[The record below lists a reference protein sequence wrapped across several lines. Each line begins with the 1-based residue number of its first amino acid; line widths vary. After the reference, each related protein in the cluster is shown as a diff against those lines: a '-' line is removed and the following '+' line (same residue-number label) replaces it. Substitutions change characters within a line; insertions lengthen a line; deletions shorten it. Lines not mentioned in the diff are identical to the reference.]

1 MVLIWKE
8 SDRFQIEPFT
18 ADSNHDT
25 TCTINSISLSS
36 DAHYLAI
43 GYGTQL
49 QIWDLVD
56 KTAVAPKANVEI
68 NTTTNFA
75 TWFSKSPR
83 LVTAHDEGPV
93 YVFTIENPGVDI
105 AYHRDIGVEKPATSI
120 AILDERTMAVAL
132 TEFVQIQWLDEG
144 RWKTLGQISPSLNEG
159 TSVRSVHTIT
169 QNRVLVS
176 YSDEQAII
184 WQITRDSVGYVEPQV
199 LNVLSLPGLVVDSIG
214 NRILC
219 TDHASRTYKSF
230 KIGADGVEPQA
241 ILSPRTRDVYK
252 TPQPASTATFLPPYG
267 NAIIGGGVGQLILF
281 DDQGNR
287 LQNLSFKDESEQ
299 RSMVEQ
305 ANRACVAPQSISCIY
320 VNDTDTGFL
329 ASAINLDNRGEVI
342 IWRTKEMFYLYL

>member
-8 SDRFQIEPFT
+8 SDRFQIEPCT
-18 ADSNHDT
+18 ADSNHDRKYS
-25 TCTINSISLSS
+25 INSISLSP

-56 KTAVAPKANVEI
+56 NTAVTPKANVEV

-75 TWFSKSPR
+75 IWFSNSPR

-93 YVFTIENPGVDI
+93 YVFTIKNPGVDI

-120 AILDERTMAVAL
+120 AILDERTIAVAL
-132 TEFVQIQWLDEG
+132 TEFVQIQWLDEDPEESG
-144 RWKTLGQISPSLNEG
+144 RWKTIAQISPSLNEG

-176 YSDEQAII
+176 CSDEQAII
-184 WQITRDSVGYVEPQV
+184 WQITRDSVGSVEPQV
-199 LNVLSLPGLVVDSIG
+199 LNVFLLPGLIVDSIG
-214 NRILC
+214 NQILC

-230 KIGADGVEPQA
+230 KIGAGGVEPQA
-241 ILSPRTRDVYK
+241 TLSPRTRDVYK

-299 RSMVEQ
+299 CSMVEQ
-305 ANRACVAPQSISCIY
+305 ANRACVAPQSISQS
-320 VNDTDTGFL
+320 TLTTE
-329 ASAINLDNRGEVI
+329 A
-342 IWRTKEMFYLYL
+342 K